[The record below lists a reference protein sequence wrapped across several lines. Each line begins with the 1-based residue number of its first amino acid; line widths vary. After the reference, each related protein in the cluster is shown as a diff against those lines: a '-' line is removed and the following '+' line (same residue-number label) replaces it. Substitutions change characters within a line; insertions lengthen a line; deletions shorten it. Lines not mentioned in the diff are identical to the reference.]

1 MEVQQNNMGKRI
13 TLYDEYYGFLENP
26 SKFNFDTNPHRLIIK
41 NYALRTGDKT
51 LYEFY
56 LKEVFPDQAIE
67 ELHSF
72 GEDINYIK
80 QMGREE
86 LALWLINNK
95 IKILQSDI
103 NTTDKDAIFRI
114 VPVSDTEDPNIYLM
128 EQDGLILNNIAPSE
142 LIKFPYH
149 VWINTKLP

>member
-26 SKFNFDTNPHRLIIK
+26 NKFNFDINPHRLIIK
-41 NYALRTGDKT
+41 NYALRTGDKI

-56 LKEVFPDQAIE
+56 LKEVFPDRAIE

-72 GEDINYIK
+72 DKDINSIQK
-80 QMGREE
+80 MGREE
-86 LALWLINNK
+86 LALWLIDNK
-95 IKILQSDI
+95 VKVLQSDI

-114 VPVSDTEDPNIYLM
+114 VPVSDTENPDTYLLQQ
-128 EQDGLILNNIAPSE
+128 EGLILNNVAPSE
-142 LIKFPYH
+142 LITFPYH